1 MNEDYMKT
9 IDKRF
14 EKEISI
20 IESEM
25 SDDLNSDSELREF
38 LEHKYLTLGLFIHI
52 ENEKLKRTI
61 NESKQKELRLKKI
74 YRVLSDIES
83 CLDIK
88 ANEVSTDELFSSIKR
103 GREIIFVKFGEGAI

>member
-1 MNEDYMKT
+1 MKP

-25 SDDLNSDSELREF
+25 NDDLISESDLREF
-38 LEHKYLTLGLFIHI
+38 LEHKYLSLGLFIHI
-52 ENEKLKRTI
+52 ENEKLKEII

-74 YRVLSDIES
+74 YRVLSEIES
-83 CLDIK
+83 CFDKK
-88 ANEVSTDELFSSIKR
+88 ANEVSTDELFLSIKR
-103 GREIIFVKFGEGAI
+103 GREIISVKFGEDAI